1 MGTRVSYP
9 YEVKMKAIEMRLAGI
24 PTKQVLIELNIR
36 HKTQVETWMR
46 WYRNG
51 EIHRFEQPVG
61 KQYTFGKGPEY
72 ENEQT
77 KLVMENRYLKQQI
90 EVFKKVRR
98 VGEEVVGEVAVQ
110 LVETLKETLCV
121 KDICA
126 HLGIARSTYYRWK
139 QASADARSRQ
149 AIERHI
155 GELCRAH
162 KFRYGYRKITA
173 LLRQE
178 IRVNHKVVQRIMQK
192 YGWQCRVKVKKRKQT
207 GQPYYIADNLLNR
220 NFEAT
225 APLQKLVTDI
235 TYLPFGQKQLY
246 LSSIQDLYNGE
257 IIAYSIGDC
266 QDTDFVLNTLSQLGT
281 LPDGC
286 TLHSDQGSV
295 YTSYRYQ
302 QAVKGKGIIMS
313 MSRKGTPADNAPI
326 ESFHS
331 ALKSETFYLD
341 NLRRTTTAIVEQ
353 TVKDYV
359 KYYNYIR
366 IQAKLNNQS
375 PVQYRQLVG

>member
-1 MGTRVSYP
+1 M
-9 YEVKMKAIEMRLAGI
+9 
-24 PTKQVLIELNIR
+24 
-36 HKTQVETWMR
+36 
-46 WYRNG
+46 
-51 EIHRFEQPVG
+51 
-61 KQYTFGKGPEY
+61 
-72 ENEQT
+72 
-77 KLVMENRYLKQQI
+77 
-90 EVFKKVRR
+90 
-98 VGEEVVGEVAVQ
+98 VGEVAVQ
-110 LVETLKETLCV
+110 LVETLKEIMSV
-121 KDICA
+121 KAICI
-126 HLGIARSTYYRWK
+126 HLGVARSTYYRWK
-139 QASADARSRQ
+139 QASTDAGSRQ
-149 AIERHI
+149 GIERRI
-155 GELCRAH
+155 GELCREH

-207 GQPYYIADNLLNR
+207 GQPYHIADNILNR
-220 NFEAT
+220 SFEAT
-225 APLQKLVTDI
+225 APLQRLVTDI

-257 IIAYSIGDC
+257 IIAFSIGDC
-266 QDTDFVLNTLSQLGT
+266 QDTDFVLNTLSQLDS
-281 LPDGC
+281 LPEGC

-341 NLRRTTTAIVEQ
+341 NLRSTTTAIVEQ
-353 TVKDYV
+353 TVKDYIT
-359 KYYNYIR
+359 YYNYIR